1 MNGAAA
7 RPNGALVLA
16 QELNNHD
23 ISVVSRP
30 QYEPRFI
37 SNGNAIASRQP
48 DRPYVQSPMIR
59 NQISRTGHRQ
69 NVLHC
74 RAFAQRRDTHPRVGM
89 EGQSTRADILRI
101 AARQCDE
108 SALSTSWRTDPR
120 RAARRTGRCARTEP
134 DLKLPR
140 GYVFLVALG
149 MMDRRAGTHHVD
161 AVGNQARAIAR
172 IVFVGDGPRTYPR
185 DDLDVAVNT
194 KPEARV
200 LREFDVVPH
209 MERTE
214 RRMVGVPDVARAEML
229 ADINAVAPDCV
240 KRRKRPMFNHD
251 DARFECAGRGSRSS
265 KTASTTPRVL
275 NLAQICCWP
284 PSTNN
289 SIPFTK
295 LASSEARNSAA
306 PAISSGSPRRPI
318 GIREAR

>member
-1 MNGAAA
+1 
-7 RPNGALVLA
+7 
-16 QELNNHD
+16 
-23 ISVVSRP
+23 
-30 QYEPRFI
+30 
-37 SNGNAIASRQP
+37 
-48 DRPYVQSPMIR
+48 MIR
-59 NQISRTGHRQ
+59 NQVSRTGHRQ

-74 RAFAQRRDTHPRVGM
+74 RAFAQRRDTQTCVGVN
-89 EGQSTRADILRI
+89 GQRACADILRI
-101 AARQCDE
+101 AARQRNE
-108 SALSTSWRTDPR
+108 SALATSGRTDAR
-120 RAARRTGRCARTEP
+120 RAARCTGRCVRTEP
-134 DLKLPR
+134 DLELPR

-185 DDLDVAVNT
+185 DDLDVAVST

-214 RRMVGVPDVARAEML
+214 RRMVGVPDVARAEMS
-229 ADINAVAPDCV
+229 ADIDAVAPDCV
-240 KRRKRPMFNHD
+240 KRRKWPMFNHD
-251 DARFECAGRGSRSS
+251 DGRFQCAGRGSRSS
-265 KTASTTPRVL
+265 KTASTTPRAL
-275 NLAQICCWP
+275 SLAQICCWP